1 MASSYTSNNGIEKPA
16 TGEQSGTWGDTTNT
30 NFDIIDRA
38 LNGVGSISLS
48 GTTHT
53 LTTTDG
59 TLSDGHYKVLVL
71 GGSPSG
77 TNTIT
82 ISPND
87 QDKLYFVYNDSGQ
100 DAIFTQG
107 SGGNITVSNG
117 ETKIIYA
124 DGAGSSA
131 KVSEIITRVSDDD
144 SPQLSANLD
153 VNGFSIVSTSNGN
166 VVLAPNGTGDVQL
179 DADTIRVGDNNA
191 DATVT
196 TNGTGDLILN
206 TNAGTNSGSI
216 TIADGAN
223 GDISLSPNGTGTV
236 VVNTDL
242 DVDNINVNGNTI
254 SSTDTNGNITID
266 PNGTGNVLLGNYTF
280 DADQSVGA
288 PEDNHVLT
296 YDNSA
301 GTISLEA
308 VPTTTITAPTR
319 QEFYD
324 SGTWTRP
331 SGCTTIKVTI
341 VGGGG
346 AGGSTTISGE
356 TVTNGGGGG
365 AGGTVIEYIDVSST
379 SSATVTVGAGGTG
392 NTSGA
397 GNDGGNTS
405 FGTFCTANGGSGGT
419 CLSLSNGGTG
429 GNGTGSANAV
439 IIQGGPGNHGP
450 RSTSNLGSGFGGSS
464 TLGFGGQAI
473 AQDTISAGNLG
484 IKYGGG
490 GSGAARSSSS
500 GGGSKGGAGAKGI
513 CIVEEYYT

>member
-1 MASSYTSNNGIEKPA
+1 MASTYTSNNGIEKPA

-30 NFDIIDRA
+30 NFDIIDRT

-59 TLSDGHYKVLVL
+59 VLSDGHYKVLVL

-87 QDKLYFVYNDSGQ
+87 QDKLYFVYNNSGQ
-100 DAIFTQG
+100 DAVFTQG
-107 SGGNITVSNG
+107 SGGDITVSNG
-117 ETKIIYA
+117 ETKIIYC
-124 DGAGSSA
+124 DGAGASA

-144 SPQLSANLD
+144 APQLSANLD

-166 VVLAPNGTGDVQL
+166 VVLAPNGTGDVHL
-179 DADTIRVGDNNA
+179 NADTVRVGDSNA
-191 DATVT
+191 NATVT

-216 TIADGAN
+216 TIADGTN

-236 VVNTDL
+236 VINTDL
-242 DVDNINVNGNTI
+242 DVDNININGNTI
-254 SSTDTNGNITID
+254 SSSNTNGNITID
-266 PNGTGNVLLGNYTF
+266 PNGSGNVLIGNYTF

-288 PEDNHVLT
+288 PEDNYVLT
-296 YDNSA
+296 YDNSS
-301 GTISLEA
+301 GTISLEEN
-308 VPTTTITAPTR
+308 PTTTITAPTR
-319 QEFYD
+319 QEFYE

-331 SGCTTIKVTI
+331 SGCTKIKVTV

-346 AGGSTTISGE
+346 AGGSTNIVGE
-356 TVTNGGGGG
+356 TVYNGGGGG
-365 AGGTVIEYIDVSST
+365 GGGTVIEYIDVSAT
-379 SSATVTVGAGGTG
+379 SSVSVTVGTGGTG
-392 NTSGA
+392 NTSGS
-397 GNDGGNTS
+397 GNAGGNTS
-405 FGTFCTANGGSGGT
+405 FGTFCTANGGSGGGV
-419 CLSLSNGGTG
+419 SGGASG
-429 GNGTGSANAV
+429 GSGTGSVNAV
-439 IIQGGPGNHGP
+439 ILDGGPGDHGP
-450 RSTSNLGSGFGGSS
+450 VTTLSASQGSGFGGGS
-464 TLGFGGQAI
+464 TLGFGGQRI
-473 AQDTISAGNLG
+473 QPGTISAGNLG

-490 GSGAARSSSS
+490 GSGAARSSGS
-500 GGGSKGGAGAKGI
+500 GGGSKGGAGANGI